1 MFNSKYQC
9 NKINVF
15 IITMLNLLTWL
26 LFITNKRYMH
36 TLSDWGIS
44 MYFIINS
51 ILLEFILFIKWHM
64 FALYSKLLDL
74 FIKFTNIMST
84 MLHRLLSCFNPII
97 NRLYM
102 SILQYSK
109 LSIMYIKYKLSTMQ
123 SSLFWIPM

>member
-36 TLSDWGIS
+36 TLSDWS
-44 MYFIINS
+44 FTMYFIINS

-97 NRLYM
+97 DRLYM

>member
-84 MLHRLLSCFNPII
+84 MLYRLLSCFNPII